1 MGAYGPAELPFQTA
15 LADAFTLC
23 EAYHCSMQAGTN
35 PNRLFLWTGANDPRG
50 EAGGPALVN
59 THDRLG
65 PAAEGYAW
73 TTYPER
79 LQQAGVD
86 WRIYQD
92 MADNFNDNPWPAFAN
107 TARRM
112 PPAVTLRERALSTR
126 TLQDLARDVAA
137 GSLPQVSWI
146 IAPAADSEHPKSR
159 RRAGG
164 AYTERVLDILTR
176 NPAVW
181 SRCVFFVTYD
191 ENDCFYDHVP
201 PPAHPRATTARD
213 RAACPPWSWTAST
226 TTRTGPSAGTP
237 DDPAALHAPSAWGRA
252 CPCWWCRP
260 GAGAAGST
268 RRCSTTP
275 GDPFPGSPPW
285 RHGTQHQRLAPRR
298 RRRPD
303 LGAGLQRRT
312 RPSGRAARRPRDPDA
327 PQLRPALCA
336 GNRGP
341 HDGRRRK
348 LPPDLPQ
355 SRQRG
360 RGAACVRPSRPGR
373 AAPALHAGRGSRLDD
388 GWRLSARGDYG
399 LWLLG
404 PDGFHREFRGGA
416 QDGGLLEAQLVP
428 VSAACACD

>member
-92 MADNFNDNPWPAFAN
+92 MADNFNDNPLAGFRQYRA
-107 TARRM
+107 AH
-112 PPAVTLRERALSTR
+112 AGGDAAARALSTR

-146 IAPAADSEHPKSR
+146 IAPAADSEHPEVSSPR
-159 RRAGG
+159 G
-164 AYTERVLDILTR
+164 ATERVLDILTR

-201 PPAHPRATTARD
+201 PPARPRATTARN
-213 RAACPPWSWTAST
+213 RAACPPWSWTANT
-226 TTRTGPSAGTP
+226 TTRAPAPAPARPTTP
-237 DDPAALHAPSAWGRA
+237 PPCTAAPSAWGRA

-275 GDPFPGSPPW
+275 
-285 RHGTQHQRLAPRR
+285 R
-298 RRRPD
+298 
-303 LGAGLQRRT
+303 
-312 RPSGRAARRPRDPDA
+312 
-327 PQLRPALCA
+327 
-336 GNRGP
+336 
-341 HDGRRRK
+341 
-348 LPPDLPQ
+348 
-355 SRQRG
+355 
-360 RGAACVRPSRPGR
+360 
-373 AAPALHAGRGSRLDD
+373 
-388 GWRLSARGDYG
+388 
-399 LWLLG
+399 
-404 PDGFHREFRGGA
+404 
-416 QDGGLLEAQLVP
+416 
-428 VSAACACD
+428 

>member
-1 MGAYGPAELPFQTA
+1 MDRRQRSA
-15 LADAFTLC
+15 
-23 EAYHCSMQAGTN
+23 
-35 PNRLFLWTGANDPRG
+35 RRG
-50 EAGGPALVN
+50 RRPGLVN

-92 MADNFNDNPWPAFAN
+92 MADNFNDNPLAGFRQYRAAHAAGGDAP
-107 TARRM
+107 
-112 PPAVTLRERALSTR
+112 LRERALSTR

-146 IAPAADSEHPKSR
+146 IAPAADSEHPEVSSP
-159 RRAGG
+159 RAGG

-201 PPAHPRATTARD
+201 PPAPPARND
-213 RAACPPWSWTAST
+213 GAQSGGLST
-226 TTRTGPSAGTP
+226 VELDGEYHDARTGPSAGTP
-237 DDPAALHAPSAWGRA
+237 DDPPPCTAAPSAWGRA

-275 GDPFPGSPPW
+275 
-285 RHGTQHQRLAPRR
+285 R
-298 RRRPD
+298 
-303 LGAGLQRRT
+303 
-312 RPSGRAARRPRDPDA
+312 
-327 PQLRPALCA
+327 
-336 GNRGP
+336 
-341 HDGRRRK
+341 
-348 LPPDLPQ
+348 
-355 SRQRG
+355 
-360 RGAACVRPSRPGR
+360 
-373 AAPALHAGRGSRLDD
+373 
-388 GWRLSARGDYG
+388 
-399 LWLLG
+399 
-404 PDGFHREFRGGA
+404 
-416 QDGGLLEAQLVP
+416 
-428 VSAACACD
+428 

>member
-1 MGAYGPAELPFQTA
+1 MQENRSFDHYFGTLPGVRGFADPHPAPTPGGDVLTQAGDGIRTGPYALQPEHRSDTPVGYITPHTWDDAQRAWNDGRMDQWLPAKGRLGMGAYGPAELPFQTA

-92 MADNFNDNPWPAFAN
+92 MADNFNDNPLAGFRQYRA
-107 TARRM
+107 AH
-112 PPAVTLRERALSTR
+112 AAGGDALRERALSTR

-146 IAPAADSEHPKSR
+146 IAPAADSEHPEVSSPRAPHGTGAGHPHAQSGGLEPLRLLRHLR
-159 RRAGG
+159 RERLLLRPRAAAG
-164 AYTERVLDILTR
+164 
-176 NPAVW
+176 
-181 SRCVFFVTYD
+181 
-191 ENDCFYDHVP
+191 
-201 PPAHPRATTARD
+201 PPARNDGAQ
-213 RAACPPWSWTAST
+213 SGGLST
-226 TTRTGPSAGTP
+226 VELDGEYHDARTGPSAGTP
-237 DDPAALHAPSAWGRA
+237 DDPPPCTAAPSAWGRA

-275 GDPFPGSPPW
+275 
-285 RHGTQHQRLAPRR
+285 R
-298 RRRPD
+298 
-303 LGAGLQRRT
+303 
-312 RPSGRAARRPRDPDA
+312 
-327 PQLRPALCA
+327 
-336 GNRGP
+336 
-341 HDGRRRK
+341 
-348 LPPDLPQ
+348 
-355 SRQRG
+355 
-360 RGAACVRPSRPGR
+360 
-373 AAPALHAGRGSRLDD
+373 
-388 GWRLSARGDYG
+388 
-399 LWLLG
+399 
-404 PDGFHREFRGGA
+404 
-416 QDGGLLEAQLVP
+416 
-428 VSAACACD
+428 